1 MFCIN
6 SIHSGNNFLIHYS
19 FKCFLILKH
28 WKLELLRPM
37 LKLRTT
43 KVQTVDVE
51 ESLENTVETEYV
63 EKHQKETK
71 RCHCQN

>member
-1 MFCIN
+1 MFVIN
-6 SIHSGNNFLIHYS
+6 NILSFNNFLIHSS

-28 WKLELLRPM
+28 WKLELLRLM

-43 KVQTVDVE
+43 KVQTVDIE

-63 EKHQKETK
+63 EKHQ
-71 RCHCQN
+71 RC